1 MRFGKRLNCLSF
13 AALAVAL
20 WTHSSAAESIKV
32 GGAKTASGGPAYIAI
47 EKGYFAAEGLD
58 AQITFFDSAMPI
70 AVAVVSGDIDIGTTG
85 LSAGFYNLAGQ
96 GALKIIGAQGRESPG
111 FHTISYFV
119 ARRAYDGGLKSLRD
133 LGGHTIGLSQFGTPG
148 HYVLGATAEK
158 YGIDLATIHIV
169 ALQSVANS
177 LSAMMGGQADATV
190 TVLATPLIPY
200 IDRGDVHVLAW
211 VGDEIALQDRAIF
224 VATKTADQRRDMV
237 ERFLAAYRK
246 GARDYHDAFIGPD
259 ERPKDGPTAAATIE
273 LIAKYVAQSPADVRG
288 GIAYIDPSLRVNI
301 ADILHQIA
309 WYKGQGMLKPDMNG
323 DAIIDKSYVVPLPA
337 R

>member
-111 FHTISYFV
+111 FHTIGYFV
-119 ARRAYDGGLKSLRD
+119 SRRAYDGGLKSLRD
-133 LGGHTIGLSQFGTPG
+133 LGGHTFGLGQFGTPG

-158 YGIDLATIHIV
+158 YGIDLKAIHLV
-169 ALQSVANS
+169 ALQSNANVI
-177 LSAMMGGQADATV
+177 SAMMGGQIDGTV
-190 TVLATPLIPY
+190 TVLATPLIPLVEK
-200 IDRGDVHVLAW
+200 GDIRILSW
-211 VGDEIALQDRAIF
+211 VGDEMAFQDRAIF
-224 VATKTADQRRDMV
+224 TATRTANERGDMLR
-237 ERFLAAYRK
+237 RFLRAYRR
-246 GARDYHDAFIGPD
+246 GAKDYHDAFVGPD
-259 ERPKDGPTAAATIE
+259 ERAKGQPTAPATIA
-273 LIAKYVAQSPADVRG
+273 LIAKYVGQTPEQVRA
-288 GIAYIDPSLRVNI
+288 GIAYIDPQLRVNV
-301 ADILHQIA
+301 ADVQHQIA
-309 WYKGQGMLKPDMNG
+309 WYKAQGMLKADLDGN
-323 DAIIDKSYVVPLPA
+323 AILDQRYVVPLP
-337 R
+337 